1 MPHIGLGGLSPAAFL
16 RRHWQKRPLLVRSA
30 WQPGGGLP
38 DLAQLLALARRADVE
53 SRRVSR
59 RGSRWVLEHGPFDA
73 RRFRNPPRRNWTLLV
88 SGVNQHVPAVER
100 LMRQFDFLPRA
111 RMDDVMVS
119 YAAPGGGVGPHEDS
133 YDVFLLQGAGRRVW
147 RLQRPGRFARVPDSA
162 LRQIAD
168 FAPDTEYLVEPG
180 DLLYLPPGWG
190 HDGVALE
197 PCWTYSVGCRAPRG
211 AELGLA
217 LLDYLQERGLPD
229 ARYRDPGLHP
239 AARPAQI
246 GAALVSYARRT
257 LRKVRWSAGDVTRV
271 LGCHLTVPKPHVVFE
286 PRGRV
291 ASRAAFLRRLADAQV
306 VLDARSQLLYRGT
319 EFFLNGEVVP
329 VSARQRRALA
339 PLADDRR
346 AGGAR
351 LARAGLCALLRAWYA
366 AGAIHLERGP

>member
-1 MPHIGLGGLSPAAFL
+1 MPHISFGGLSPAAFL

-30 WQPGGGLP
+30 WRPGAGLP

-59 RGSRWVLEHGPFDA
+59 RGARWVVEQGPFQA
-73 RRFRNPPRRNWTLLV
+73 RHFRNPPGRNWTLLV
-88 SGVNQHVPAVER
+88 NDAQQHVPALER

-147 RLQRPGRFARVPDSA
+147 RLQRPGRFARVPGSP

-168 FAPDTEYLVEPG
+168 FEPDTEYLVEPG

-197 PCWTYSVGCRAPRG
+197 PCWTFSVGCRAPRG
-211 AELGLA
+211 AELALA

-229 ARYRDPGLHP
+229 ARYRDPGLRP
-239 AARPAQI
+239 VAKPAQI
-246 GAALVSYARRT
+246 GAALVRYARRT
-257 LRKVRWSAGDVTRV
+257 LRKVHWSAGDVARV
-271 LGCHLTVPKPHVVFE
+271 LGRHLTVPKPHIVFE
-286 PRGRV
+286 PRARV
-291 ASRAAFLRRLADAQV
+291 PARAAFLRQLAGAQV
-306 VLDARSQLLYRGT
+306 ALDARSQLLYRGA

-329 VSARQRRALA
+329 VSARQQRALA
-339 PLADDRR
+339 QLADERR
-346 AGGAR
+346 ASGAH
-351 LARAGLCALLRAWYA
+351 LARAGLGVLLREWYA
-366 AGAIHLERGP
+366 AGAIRLEPGR